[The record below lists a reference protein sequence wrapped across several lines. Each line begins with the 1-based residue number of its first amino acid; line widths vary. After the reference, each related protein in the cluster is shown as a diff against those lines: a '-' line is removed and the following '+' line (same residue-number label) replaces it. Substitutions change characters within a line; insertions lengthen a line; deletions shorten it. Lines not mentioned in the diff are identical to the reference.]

1 MSSPSAPQAS
11 LVRGLWLS
19 RISCCDKL
27 PVPTCP
33 AWLCTHSPFTGR
45 KKGFWKKHLQ
55 SEKKPER
62 EAVSVGEL
70 RLQAHW
76 TRERMEEHREWET
89 PTPFPLWI
97 SAFPITWW
105 CGFDNN
111 IPPSF
116 APYVRHLQCGHWR
129 KRSFFS
135 NAFSQRQIGH
145 LTSWP

>member
-11 LVRGLWLS
+11 IVRGLWLS
-19 RISCCDKL
+19 RISCYDKL

-62 EAVSVGEL
+62 EAISVGKL
-70 RLQAHW
+70 RLQARW

-89 PTPFPLWI
+89 PNLPSPALLWI
-97 SAFPITWW
+97 CFFNYLTVWLWQQYSTILWPYSWGICNVGIAEK
-105 CGFDNN
+105 G
-111 IPPSF
+111 PSF
-116 APYVRHLQCGHWR
+116 TMHFPND
-129 KRSFFS
+129 K
-135 NAFSQRQIGH
+135 
-145 LTSWP
+145 